1 MMQKLF
7 ATAALTLLTTAPMV
21 ASAHHSPSYHTHHHY
36 HNGGPNAY
44 QGPRVG
50 LGVSYLSDRYI
61 DTDTGFKLE
70 GGYDFNR
77 IVGFN
82 LSYEESGYD
91 YYGYQR
97 GSVDYS
103 TVKLGADLGY
113 AFPLSPSVSLKPYI
127 SLGFHRTTED
137 ERWCSSKS
145 CYSANYSDTNT
156 YYGIGIRLTA
166 DMFYINVSNEVL
178 KFDVGPY
185 RYEPDQIAVTV
196 GLKF

>member
-1 MMQKLF
+1 MKKLL

-21 ASAHHSPSYHTHHHY
+21 ASANQYHTHHHY
-36 HNGGPNAY
+36 HHGGANAY

-50 LGVSYLSDRYI
+50 LGISYLNDDI
-61 DTDTGFKLE
+61 DTDSGFKLE

-91 YYGYQR
+91 YRSGKHNY
-97 GSVDYS
+97 GSVDFS

-113 AFPLSPSVSLKPYI
+113 AFPLSPSVSLKPYF
-127 SLGFHRTTED
+127 SLGFHRTTRD
-137 ERWCSSKS
+137 HDWCDRYY
-145 CYSANYSDTNT
+145 CYHSNYSDTNT
-156 YYGIGIRLTA
+156 YYGIGVRLTA
-166 DMFYINVSNEVL
+166 DMFYVNVSNEVL
-178 KFDVGPY
+178 KLDLGPY

>member
-1 MMQKLF
+1 MKKLL

-21 ASAHHSPSYHTHHHY
+21 ASANQHHTHHHY
-36 HNGGPNAY
+36 HHGGPNAY

-50 LGVSYLSDRYI
+50 LGISYLSDRYI

-91 YYGYQR
+91 YYR

-103 TVKLGADLGY
+103 TVKFGTDLGY
-113 AFPLSPSVSLKPYI
+113 AFPLSQSVSLKPYV

-137 ERWCSSKS
+137 DRWCSSKH
-145 CYSANYSDTNT
+145 CYSTNYSDTNT
-156 YYGIGIRLTA
+156 YYGIGMRLTA

-178 KFDVGPY
+178 KMDVGNY

-196 GLKF
+196 GLKL

>member
-1 MMQKLF
+1 MKKLL

-21 ASAHHSPSYHTHHHY
+21 VNANQYHTHHHY
-36 HNGGPNAY
+36 HHGGPNAY

-50 LGVSYLSDRYI
+50 LGISYLSDRYI

-91 YYGYQR
+91 YKY
-97 GSVDYS
+97 GSVDFS
-103 TVKLGADLGY
+103 TIKLGADLGY
-113 AFPLSPSVSLKPYI
+113 AFPLSPSVSLKPYF

-137 ERWCSSKS
+137 HNWCERKYCYHSSFT
-145 CYSANYSDTNT
+145 DTNT
-156 YYGIGIRLTA
+156 YYGFGVRLTA
-166 DMFYINVSNEVL
+166 DMFYVNVSNEVL
-178 KFDVGPY
+178 KLDLGPY